1 MTARDHWRQV
11 QRETTERRHDRA
23 RLLIA
28 EAEGQEAV
36 KMYHST
42 PCITGRHREC
52 GDAACTCRCG
62 HQGRLLPVKMKDDPA
77 AKSSAATAAVLDS
90 GSVKVGHACA
100 DCGRPLSDLDAAFVS
115 CDECWY
121 RFYQQASPF
130 ERQQARER
138 R

>member
-11 QRETTERRHDRA
+11 QRETAERRHDRA

-77 AKSSAATAAVLDS
+77 AKSSAATAAVLNLGITVPKLIFAEKS
-90 GSVKVGHACA
+90 SAKQKANA
-100 DCGRPLSDLDAAFVS
+100 DRIAAVAKDAGNGR
-115 CDECWY
+115 
-121 RFYQQASPF
+121 
-130 ERQQARER
+130 
-138 R
+138 